1 MTDTTDAMPPA
12 AAPAK
17 KKLKW
22 RYVVVAVLCV
32 GAVGW
37 MLVLMQRNVVFFKT
51 VSEAVQ
57 DQQGD
62 GTRAMRIGGGVVP
75 GSIKQNGTG
84 VDFELYE
91 GGVTV
96 KVNHTGNEPPL
107 FQDCAPVVAEGKWTA
122 VGSQTFNST
131 KLLIK
136 HGNDYRPPED
146 STTKCPDDPFRDQ

>member
-1 MTDTTDAMPPA
+1 MTDTTDALPPTS
-12 AAPAK
+12 APAK
-17 KKLKW
+17 KKIKW
-22 RYVVVAVLCV
+22 RYVVVAVLCI

-51 VSEAVQ
+51 VSAAVQ
-57 DQQGD
+57 DQESD
-62 GTRAMRIGGGVVP
+62 GTRSLRIGGGVVP
-75 GSIKQNGTG
+75 GSIKENDVG

-96 KVNHTGNEPPL
+96 RVHHTGNEPAL
-107 FQDCAPVVAEGKWTA
+107 FQDCAPVVAEGKWAA
-122 VGSQTFNST
+122 VGSKTFDST